1 MFAQCL
7 NLIHFTMT
15 RKSFILSTVLVFILT
30 VVSCSDSNSNSLPGN
45 DDKELFNPSCIVID
59 KSKGDISSKEIW
71 SSIEFDKN
79 GNIKSFVYTFEK
91 NGIVETAKRHI
102 ISGVT
107 ENREMI
113 ANIDILD
120 KDGNTTKSLLE
131 ISRFNNQGFISEIR
145 SIVTSGE
152 GGSSTL
158 QTTEMNFEYSN
169 SGLCRR
175 FTYNDEECNV
185 ICEYEWSGYRL
196 SRATENIIYKGSG
209 RKETNIYRYTFDNK
223 NSYPYNGIS
232 MFPFIQ
238 NERET
243 AVVPQIYASMGYLG
257 VAAPGIL
264 MSETQERHVTTNNE
278 MGPGWNSMTQRIEK
292 VYDFTKKNSRGE
304 VKYYISST
312 DTDTNT
318 DLYDNYTVTFIE

>member
-1 MFAQCL
+1 
-7 NLIHFTMT
+7 MT
-15 RKSFILSTVLVFILT
+15 RKSFILSTVLAFILT
-30 VVSCSDSNSNSLPGN
+30 AISCSDSNSTSLPNN
-45 DDKELFNPSCIVID
+45 DNKENFNPSCIVID
-59 KSKGDISSKEIW
+59 KSKGDISSKETW

-91 NGIVETAKRHI
+91 NGIVETTKRHS
-102 ISGVT
+102 ISGIT
-107 ENREMI
+107 EKQEMI

-120 KDGNTTKSLLE
+120 KEGNTTKSLLE

-145 SIVTSGE
+145 SIATSGE

-158 QTTEMNFEYSN
+158 QATEMNFEYSN

-175 FTYNDEECNV
+175 FTYDGEECNV

-196 SRATENIIYKGSG
+196 SRATENITYKGSG

-243 AVVPQIYASMGYLG
+243 AVVPQMYASMGYFG
-257 VAAPGIL
+257 VVSPGIL